1 MVDAVEGRGP
11 APRPLLTPEQ
21 SYGELYGVMSGAD
34 LARTVGGSDAWST
47 ALVEAASKVEVHL
60 DARRDVA
67 LVADVS
73 GDDARKL
80 EDLGKSLGGA
90 LALARAQARAGGDAE
105 AAELLSFARV
115 SPSHG
120 DTLSVEV
127 ALPLEVVA
135 RHLAFCRGDADA
147 GR

>member
-1 MVDAVEGRGP
+1 V
-11 APRPLLTPEQ
+11 
-21 SYGELYGVMSGAD
+21 SGED
-34 LARTVGGSDAWST
+34 LARTLGGSEPWAA
-47 ALVEAASKVEVHL
+47 ALVEAASKVELHL

-73 GDDARKL
+73 GDDAHKL

-90 LALARAQARAGGDAE
+90 LALARVQARAQGDADT
-105 AAELLSFARV
+105 AELLGFAQI
-115 SPSHG
+115 SPPRG
-120 DTLSVEV
+120 NALSLEV

-135 RHLAFCRGDADA
+135 KRLAFCRGDADA